1 MNQKTVN
8 MKKYLLHI
16 TIFAILS
23 LSIGCKKFLDVNT
36 NPVVPQF
43 PNVSSVFPTQIAA
56 YPRGLQYD
64 ARYVSRYIQ
73 NFCSY
78 SSTASSVNVNW
89 DRMGYAAASDANGD
103 IWRQAYIGFGRNLK
117 YIIETGIKNQQWDYV
132 GAALAMQAA
141 IYQYTTDYHGDI
153 IFSQAFNDNQTA
165 FKFDDQETVYKGI
178 DSICRLAISY
188 LSNTNYNPT
197 QDRLAKGDYVY
208 NGDVSKWL
216 KYTYGILACNFH
228 RITNKSTY
236 NADSVMYYCD
246 KSLATTSDDFL
257 VAFDATRNDDA
268 NFFGTYRD
276 NLTVLRQ
283 TNFIVK
289 LLDGTTLTGTNPT
302 AATAYNRDPRLR
314 HLLAASLD
322 TTNGNGGYRG
332 VDPGTGDPYVSL
344 ANWWTYAVNSAN
356 YNNARKKVAT
366 PWGDTTTANPSA
378 SVFSTSY
385 QKYLFGNKAVMPVMT
400 ASEIQFMKAEAA
412 YKKGDK
418 ATAYTAYLNG
428 INSHFD
434 FINRPSFPRGNTSIF
449 SGNPIS
455 ATERSAYLAGNNVKQ
470 SAGTLTLSDIM
481 LQKYIALWGWGF
493 FETWVDL
500 RRYHYVDLDPD
511 TGLQVYVGFVTPT
524 TLAPENN
531 GKLVYR
537 ARPRY
542 NSEYVWNMDEL
553 RRLGGLNADY
563 HTYECWFSQP

>member
-1 MNQKTVN
+1 MTS
-8 MKKYLLHI
+8 
-16 TIFAILS
+16 A
-23 LSIGCKKFLDVNT
+23 GCKKWLDVNT

-73 NFCSY
+73 NFGSA
-78 SSTASSVNVNW
+78 STNATNVNW
-89 DRMGYAAASDANGD
+89 DRMGYTGASDTNGD
-103 IWRQAYIGFGRNLK
+103 IWRQAYIGFGRNLL

-141 IYQYTTDYHGDI
+141 IYQYATDYHGDI
-153 IFSQAFNDNQTA
+153 IFSEAFNNNQTA
-165 FKFDDQETVYKGI
+165 FRFDDQETVYKGI
-178 DSICRLAISY
+178 DSICRLAIIY
-188 LSNTNYNPT
+188 LSNKNYSPT

-208 NGDVSKWL
+208 NGDTDKWL
-216 KYTYGILACNFH
+216 KYTYGLLARNYH
-228 RITNKSTY
+228 RLTNKSFY
-236 NADSVMYYCD
+236 NADSVIYYCN
-246 KSLATTSDDFL
+246 KSLSGINDDFL
-257 VAFDATRNDDA
+257 VPFEASRNDDA

-276 NLTVLRQ
+276 NLTLHRQ

-289 LLDGTTLTGTNPT
+289 LLDGTTLTGTPAS
-302 AATAYNRDPRLR
+302 AATASNRDPRLK
-314 HLLAASLD
+314 HMLSASHD

-332 VDPGTGDPYVSL
+332 VDPGAADPYFGL
-344 ANWWTYAVNSAN
+344 DPWWTYPVGSTS
-356 YNNARKKVAT
+356 YTNARRKVAS
-366 PWGDTTTANPSA
+366 PWGDTTYANPSA

-385 QKYLFGNKAVMPVMT
+385 QKYLFGNKVVMPVMT

-418 ATAYTAYLNG
+418 AAAHSAYING
-428 INSHFD
+428 INLHFD
-434 FINRPSFPRGNTSIF
+434 FINRAGFPRGNTPLFTGS
-449 SGNPIS
+449 PIT
-455 ATERSAYLAGNNVKQ
+455 AAERTAYLTGNNVKQ
-470 SAGTLTLSDIM
+470 DAATLTLSDIM

-500 RRYHYVDLDPD
+500 RRYHYVDIDAE
-511 TGLQVYVGFVTPT
+511 TGVQVYKGFAIPA

-542 NSEYVWNMDEL
+542 NSEYIWNIEEL
-553 RRLGGLNADY
+553 RRLGGLNSDY
-563 HTYECWFSQP
+563 HTYETWFSQP

>member
-1 MNQKTVN
+1 
-8 MKKYLLHI
+8 MKRYLIYIIAI
-16 TIFAILS
+16 TAFAGS
-23 LSIGCKKFLDVNT
+23 MGCKKFLDVNT

-73 NFCSY
+73 NFNSY
-78 SSTASSVNVNW
+78 TTNATNVNW
-89 DRMGYAAASDANGD
+89 DRMGYTGASDTNGD

-141 IYQYTTDYHGDI
+141 IYQYTTDHHGDI
-153 IFSQAFNDNQTA
+153 IFSEAFNDNQTA

-178 DSICRLAISY
+178 DSICRLALIY
-188 LSNTNYNPT
+188 LSNENYNPT

-208 NGDVSKWL
+208 NGAVSKWI
-216 KYTYGILACNFH
+216 KYTYGILARNFH
-228 RITNKSTY
+228 RLTNKPFY
-236 NADSVMYYCD
+236 NADSVIYYCD
-246 KSLATTSDDFL
+246 KSLATIEDDFL

-276 NLTVLRQ
+276 NLTLLRQ
-283 TNFIVK
+283 SNFIVR
-289 LLDGTTLTGTNPT
+289 LLDGTTLSGTPAS

-314 HLLAASLD
+314 HMLSASHD

-332 VDPGTGDPYVSL
+332 VDPGLADPYNTL
-344 ANWWTYAVNSAN
+344 LNWWTYPVGSTN
-356 YNNARKKVAT
+356 YINARRKSAS
-366 PWGDTTTANPSA
+366 PWGDTTYANPSA

-385 QKYLFGNKAVMPVMT
+385 QKYLFGNKVVMPVMT
-400 ASEIQFMKAEAA
+400 ASEIQFMKSEAA
-412 YKKGDK
+412 YKKADK
-418 ATAYTAYLNG
+418 VTAHSAYIKG
-428 INSHFD
+428 INLHFD
-434 FINRPSFPRGNTSIF
+434 FINRASFPRGNTPLF
-449 SGNPIS
+449 TGS
-455 ATERSAYLAGNNVKQ
+455 AINASERTAYLAGNNVKQ
-470 SAGTLTLSDIM
+470 SAATLTLSDIM

-500 RRYHYVDLDPD
+500 RRYHYIDIDSE
-511 TGLQVYVGFVTPT
+511 TGVQVYKSFTIPS
-524 TLAPENN
+524 TLASENN

-542 NSEYVWNMDEL
+542 NSEYIWNIEEL
-553 RRLGGLNADY
+553 RRLGGLNSDY
-563 HTYECWFSQP
+563 HTYETWFSQP